1 MPNTLLKACMLWV
14 ERGMAEIR
22 SSSHR
27 ATNTRVFE
35 LITAQDIRSKR
46 ILDIG
51 AGRGF
56 MVQLLGNHVR
66 SLGGV
71 TSEVLSACD
80 LYPEYF
86 VYDEVVCEKMEF
98 VHVLPFAGGSFDVVY
113 AIEVIEH
120 LRNPYDFISEMHRVA
135 KPGGMAIV
143 TTPNILN
150 LSSRLS
156 FLFTGF
162 YEMFGPLSLDPLDAR
177 RQWGH
182 IMPLSAYYLAHAMRI
197 AGFTGI
203 EFHADRLKRSALVLS
218 LFLMP
223 LMKLFSFLYGTRI
236 RRKKPVV
243 YHDNADLMKAMGSL
257 KLCSSRSV
265 VLSGRK

>member
-1 MPNTLLKACMLWV
+1 MQWM

-35 LITAQDIRSKR
+35 LITAQDIRRKR

-51 AGRGF
+51 AGKGH

-71 TSEVLSACD
+71 PSEVLSACD

-86 VYDEVVCEKMEF
+86 LYDEVSCEKMEF
-98 VHVLPFAGGSFDVVY
+98 VHELAFAGESFDVVY

-120 LRNPYDFISEMHRVA
+120 LKNPYDFIREMHRVV
-135 KPGGMAIV
+135 KPGGMAVI

-156 FLFTGF
+156 YLFTGF
-162 YEMFGPLSLDPLDAR
+162 YEMFGPLSKNDLDAR
-177 RQWGH
+177 TLWGH
-182 IMPLSAYYLAHAMRI
+182 IMPLSAYYLTYAMKI
-197 AGFTGI
+197 AGFSATELHI
-203 EFHADRLKRSALVLS
+203 DRMKRSALFLS
-218 LFLMP
+218 IFFLP
-223 LMKLFSFLYGTRI
+223 LMKLTTALYGFRI
-236 RRKKPVV
+236 RRKKPEI
-243 YHDNADLMKAMGSL
+243 YQDNAGIMFAMSEL
-257 KLCSSRSV
+257 RLCSSRSV
-265 VLSGRK
+265 ILVGRKW

>member
-1 MPNTLLKACMLWV
+1 MQWT
-14 ERGMAEIR
+14 ERVMAEIR

-27 ATNTRVFE
+27 ATNTKVFE
-35 LITAQDIRSKR
+35 LIIARDIRGKR

-51 AGRGF
+51 AGKGY

-66 SLGGV
+66 ALGGV
-71 TSEVLSACD
+71 PSEALSACD

-86 VYDEVVCEKMEF
+86 LYDEVHCERMEF
-98 VHVLPFAGGSFDVVY
+98 VHELPYTGESFDVVY

-120 LRNPYDFISEMHRVA
+120 LRNPYDFIREMHRVL
-135 KPGGMAIV
+135 KPGGMAII

-156 FLFTGF
+156 YLLTGF
-162 YEMFGPLSLDPLDAR
+162 YEMFGPLSLDPRDAR

-182 IMPLSAYYLAHAMRI
+182 IMPLSAYYLAHAMRT
-197 AGFTGI
+197 AGFTAT
-203 EFHADRLKRSALVLS
+203 EFHADRLKRSALFLS
-218 LFLMP
+218 FFFLP
-223 LMKLFSFLYGTRI
+223 LLKLSTYLYSARI
-236 RRKKPVV
+236 RRKRPPV
-243 YHDNADLMKAMGSL
+243 YRDNAALMREMGSL

-265 VLSGRK
+265 ILSGRK

>member
-1 MPNTLLKACMLWV
+1 
-14 ERGMAEIR
+14 MAEIR

-27 ATNTRVFE
+27 ATNSRVFD

-51 AGRGF
+51 AGKGY
-56 MVQLLGNHVR
+56 MVQLLGNHIK

-71 TSEVLSACD
+71 PSDVLSACD
-80 LYPEYF
+80 LYPEF
-86 VYDEVVCEKMEF
+86 FLYDEITCRKMEF
-98 VHVLPFAGGSFDVVY
+98 VSELPFAGESFDVVY

-120 LRNPYDFISEMHRVA
+120 LRNPYDFIREMFRVV
-135 KPGGMAIV
+135 KPGGMAII

-156 FLFTGF
+156 YLFTGF
-162 YEMFGPLSLDPLDAR
+162 YELFGPLSQDPRDAR

-182 IMPLSAYYLAHAMRI
+182 IMPLSGYYLAHAMRTT
-197 AGFTGI
+197 GFAHV
-203 EFHADRLKRSALVLS
+203 EFHADRLKRSALFLS
-218 LFLMP
+218 LLFLP
-223 LMKLFSFLYGTRI
+223 LLKMSTYLYGARI
-236 RRKKPVV
+236 RRKKPAV
-243 YHDNADLMKAMGSL
+243 YHDNAALMKLMSGL

-265 VLSGRK
+265 VLVGSKT